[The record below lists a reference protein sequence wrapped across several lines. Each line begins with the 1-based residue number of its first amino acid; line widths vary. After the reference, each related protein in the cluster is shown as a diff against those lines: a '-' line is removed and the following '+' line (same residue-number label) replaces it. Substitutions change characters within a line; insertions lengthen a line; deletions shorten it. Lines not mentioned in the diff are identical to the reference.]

1 MAPTRKNQQ
10 RVKKSTSKKSAR
22 KARVKTRA
30 GKCTHWIESEDR
42 TCRNPLNPANK
53 KYCTAHLDEL
63 ARRVTMKLSPLE
75 ATALTLFRKYDL
87 SEAIYD
93 ETSRLV
99 ESVLHDAQHD
109 DLPQHHAAVSRHPSI
124 AEVNAWEASQAF
136 RPVMDKLT
144 KSMEKLNTHKY

>member
-87 SEAIYD
+87 TEAIYD

-99 ESVLHDAQHD
+99 ESVLHDA
-109 DLPQHHAAVSRHPSI
+109 AVSRHPST

>member
-87 SEAIYD
+87 TEAIYD

-99 ESVLHDAQHD
+99 ESFLHD
-109 DLPQHHAAVSRHPSI
+109 AAVSRHPST
-124 AEVNAWEASQAF
+124 AEVNAWKASQAF